1 MSTIKITQKD
11 YDKLTKKTKIIS
23 IQDIIVY
30 DNKTYN
36 RNNTHVANIVFE
48 NVMSRKNDYISI
60 NDKYRDLIR
69 IELKNSNISRI
80 DINSVKGIS
89 LYNSE
94 IGSLLINNV
103 SLLDIFKSNISYLSI
118 FKSIVK
124 ISFMNQNKIKDLK
137 LYSCLC
143 DIRNERDTILD
154 KIFMKN
160 SYFIDGYGIK
170 ELLNK
175 AEKSGNCG
183 NDLYSIVPEV
193 GSFVGFKKAT
203 TFCGEF
209 SNPVIIKLEIQ
220 EDSLRSS
227 ACGRKCRASKV
238 KVLDIYDINNKNIKY
253 KTAYSR
259 FMSLSRDA
267 LEYKVGEIVES
278 HDFKMDR
285 WIECAPGIHF
295 FITEEEAI
303 NYEF

>member
-137 LYSCLC
+137 
-143 DIRNERDTILD
+143 
-154 KIFMKN
+154 
-160 SYFIDGYGIK
+160 
-170 ELLNK
+170 
-175 AEKSGNCG
+175 
-183 NDLYSIVPEV
+183 
-193 GSFVGFKKAT
+193 
-203 TFCGEF
+203 
-209 SNPVIIKLEIQ
+209 
-220 EDSLRSS
+220 
-227 ACGRKCRASKV
+227 
-238 KVLDIYDINNKNIKY
+238 
-253 KTAYSR
+253 
-259 FMSLSRDA
+259 
-267 LEYKVGEIVES
+267 
-278 HDFKMDR
+278 
-285 WIECAPGIHF
+285 
-295 FITEEEAI
+295 
-303 NYEF
+303 